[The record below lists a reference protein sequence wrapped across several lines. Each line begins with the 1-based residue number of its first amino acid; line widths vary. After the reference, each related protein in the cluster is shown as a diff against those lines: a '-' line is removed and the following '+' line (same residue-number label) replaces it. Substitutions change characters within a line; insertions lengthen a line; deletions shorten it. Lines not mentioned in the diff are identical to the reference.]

1 MIYIRL
7 CHSTDHLI
15 LPRAVFVKLLIE
27 TAVDFSPN
35 LFIIN
40 FLLGIKT
47 CKMHFVDFFS
57 CFAIGLPV
65 YIAQVS
71 YFAHFSR
78 LKRQISIKYC
88 SGDAKM
94 IIRHRRVSL
103 HRPSAFFCWGW
114 GGYGGDILENF
125 HVKNRYTRGVSCLFA
140 QRIIDVLGLIRLF
153 F

>member
-27 TAVDFSPN
+27 TAVDFSLN

-103 HRPSAFFCWGW
+103 HRPSAFFLLGVGW
-114 GGYGGDILENF
+114 
-125 HVKNRYTRGVSCLFA
+125 VWR
-140 QRIIDVLGLIRLF
+140 
-153 F
+153 